1 MKGFGLKKSLS
12 SLIIFQLS
20 LTLILVHEKVPSH
33 YIFDIWIFPLALFL
47 VFLLMGLKGTAGEL
61 LAGWFFLGLIGFGFA
76 TKVPW
81 IVRPLVL
88 VVSALW
94 FLLYLDLKDVD
105 WASYLAKVILNLT
118 PWKRRFLVIVT
129 GFSVL
134 TFTFKL
140 LNDSPMSLWA
150 KFFIVLIYSVVF
162 VALLVSSKKYRDM
175 NSRKGILRFSVL
187 IFIFIGIY
195 VKARNDVGFILQVIV
210 VPFLWT
216 ALLALVGFSNMYPQE
231 SDNSASVYRS

>member
-1 MKGFGLKKSLS
+1 MEGIGLKKSLL
-12 SLIIFQLS
+12 SLIVFQLS
-20 LTLILVHEKVPSH
+20 LTFILVHEKVPSH
-33 YIFDIWIFPLALFL
+33 YIFDIWIFPLALLL
-47 VFLLMGLKGTAGEL
+47 VFLLMGIKGTVGEL
-61 LAGWFFLGLIGFGFA
+61 LAGWFFLGLIGFGLSVN
-76 TKVPW
+76 VPW
-81 IVRPLVL
+81 IARPLVL

-105 WASYLAKVILNLT
+105 WAGYLAKVILNLT

-134 TFTFKL
+134 VFTFKL

-150 KFFIVLIYSVVF
+150 KFFIVLMYLVVF
-162 VALLVSSKKYRDM
+162 VAFLMLSKKYRDM

-187 IFIFIGIY
+187 VFIFIGIY
-195 VKARNDVGFILQVIV
+195 VKVRNNMGFILQVIV

-216 ALLALVGFSNMYPQE
+216 ALLALVEFSNMYPQE
-231 SDNSASVYRS
+231 GDNSASVCRS

>member
-1 MKGFGLKKSLS
+1 MKGLGLKKSLS
-12 SLIIFQLS
+12 SLIVFQLS
-20 LTLILVHEKVPSH
+20 LTFILVHEKVPSH
-33 YIFDIWIFPLALFL
+33 YIFDIWIFPLALLL
-47 VFLLMGLKGTAGEL
+47 VFLWMGVKGTAGEL
-61 LAGWFFLGLIGFGFA
+61 LAGWFFLGLIGFGLSVN
-76 TKVPW
+76 VPW

-94 FLLYLDLKDVD
+94 FLLCLDLKNVD
-105 WASYLAKVILNLT
+105 WTGYLAKVILNLT

-134 TFTFKL
+134 VFTFKL

-150 KFFIVLIYSVVF
+150 KFFIVLMYLVVF
-162 VALLVSSKKYRDM
+162 VAFLMLSKKYRDM

-187 IFIFIGIY
+187 VFIFIGIY
-195 VKARNDVGFILQVIV
+195 VKVRNNMGFILQVIV

-216 ALLALVGFSNMYPQE
+216 ALLALVEFSNGCSQGR
-231 SDNSASVYRS
+231 DNGISVRRG